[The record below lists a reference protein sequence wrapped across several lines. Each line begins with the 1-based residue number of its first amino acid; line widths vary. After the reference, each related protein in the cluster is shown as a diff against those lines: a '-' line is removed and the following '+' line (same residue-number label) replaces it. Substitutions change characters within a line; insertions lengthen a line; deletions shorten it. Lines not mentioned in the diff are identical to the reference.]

1 MKKNL
6 FVNFL
11 YQASYQLLLVILPV
25 ITVPVVSNALGA
37 EGIGIYNYINSI
49 VTYFVTFASLGI
61 INYGTRE
68 ISIVR
73 DDRQLLSKKFWEI
86 ETLSIYITLIVIIV
100 YIIFAFTTNQVIYFL
115 VSGITLWGSLFDIT
129 WFFQGTENFKKI
141 TIRNF
146 IIRIISFLIIVFFV
160 KDTND
165 LLLYI
170 GINSVSNLI
179 SQISL
184 WISIPKYVDFVRVPF
199 KDSLSHLK
207 PSLTYFIAK
216 ISITAYQNATKTIL
230 GLMTTMTLVGL
241 YSNAYVIVTM
251 VANIV
256 NAMNTILIPRMSH
269 MFGNDNED
277 GMILILR
284 KSIHLQLYLTI
295 AIMFGII
302 AISGKL
308 VGWFF
313 SPEFGDIKTILP
325 LLSPVIVTQS
335 FQMAVASQYLIP
347 KNDLKSYNYSVLFGA
362 VVSIIM
368 TIVSI
373 PYIGV
378 YGAILGINVGY
389 SAVSILRIYI
399 LYKKTIFRFEYIQ
412 ILKWIA
418 SGIVM
423 WIIINLLTSTLNSN
437 IITTAIQVLIG
448 GVVYFLLTTVMD
460 SNPVLRFFKQ
470 K

>member
-6 FVNFL
+6 FINFL

-49 VTYFVTFASLGI
+49 VTYFVTFAALGI

-73 DDRQLLSKKFWEI
+73 NDRQLLSKKFWEI
-86 ETLSIYITLIVIIV
+86 ETLSIYITLMVMIV

-129 WFFQGTENFKKI
+129 WFYQGTENFKKI

-146 IIRIISFLIIVFFV
+146 IIRIISFLIIVFLV
-160 KDTND
+160 NDTSD

-184 WISIPKYVDFVRVPF
+184 WISIPKYVDFVRIPF

-230 GLMTTMTLVGL
+230 GLMTTMTILGL

-269 MFGNDNED
+269 MFGNDDED

-284 KSIHLQLYLTI
+284 KTIHLQLYLTI

-313 SPEFGDIKTILP
+313 GPEFGEIKVILP

-347 KNDLKSYNYSVLFGA
+347 KNDLRSYNYSVLFGA
-362 VVSIIM
+362 VVSVLI

-373 PYIGV
+373 PYLGV

-389 SAVSILRIYI
+389 LTVSILRIYI
-399 LYKKTIFRFEYIQ
+399 LYKKTIFRLEYIQ
-412 ILKWIA
+412 ILKWIT

-423 WIIINLLTSTLNSN
+423 WIIIDLLTSTLNSN
-437 IITTAIQVLIG
+437 VITTAIQILIG
-448 GVVYFLLTTVMD
+448 VVVYFILTTVMK
-460 SNPVLRFFKQ
+460 SNLLLRFFKQ
-470 K
+470 N